1 MRLPVGVESS
11 PAADKGDSGR
21 SDRSLS
27 KSGEIAKTITHA
39 ENVGKIKEETSTSS
53 L

>member
-11 PAADKGDSGR
+11 PAADREILEDL
-21 SDRSLS
+21 LS
-27 KSGEIAKTITHA
+27 KSGEIAKTVTHA

>member
-11 PAADKGDSGR
+11 PAADMGDSGR
-21 SDRSLS
+21 SE
-27 KSGEIAKTITHA
+27 SGEIAKTITHA